1 MQIMSLFRLI
11 DQIITTFQDSLNFMV
26 FIFLTRRLY
35 YTPLNTKIPK
45 PYSISRET
53 GNIPNLD
60 TYCHQTK
67 LGLPIND
74 LTSQKHDKLNAL
86 APSEFK
92 LIIFLTILKPKNKIQ
107 NKIQ

>member
-11 DQIITTFQDSLNFMV
+11 DQIITYFQDSLNFMI

-45 PYSISRET
+45 PYSHFLRDHKHT
-53 GNIPNLD
+53 QVPNLD

-74 LTSQKHDKLNAL
+74 LTSQKHDKLNVL
-86 APSEFK
+86 AP
-92 LIIFLTILKPKNKIQ
+92 Q
-107 NKIQ
+107 NSN